1 MWCSDACAE
10 RALYIRVQLVQEPVW
25 ERRGAETRELVLLE
39 EGRATTSASTPA
51 ATGMVG
57 EVTEQLGQMSVN
69 PESGSGSGTET
80 GTQPGR
86 ETGRELALERG
97 DSSEAFLHGRVDVH
111 VRENHAPAIP
121 PQLRPEDAHGG
132 SIEGYVPSPRPE

>member
-25 ERRGAETRELVLLE
+25 ERRGADTRELVLLE
-39 EGRATTSASTPA
+39 EGRATSTSAST
-51 ATGMVG
+51 VG
-57 EVTEQLGQMSVN
+57 DVTEQLGHMSMH
-69 PESGSGSGTET
+69 PGAETET
-80 GTQPGR
+80 ATQPGGESGR
-86 ETGRELALERG
+86 ESGRELALERG
-97 DSSEAFLHGRVDVH
+97 DLSEASLHGRVDVH